1 MTEVWSGMLS
11 VSVSVLCLVGL
22 SELSLEEIKQ
32 MAGEMTDK
40 FNRLSEEL
48 IANLQLRDILVG
60 EMEAKNRYI
69 ITN

>member
-1 MTEVWSGMLS
+1 MTDVWSSMLS
-11 VSVSVLCLVGL
+11 VSVSVPCLVGL
-22 SELSLEEIKQ
+22 SELSLEEIEQ